1 MGIPPVYVIEELR
14 DPKNPYDYVIFFGF
28 GTACRSA
35 WHRAGTLAVTSAW
48 RDYFSETTGSKGLDF
63 GDPFFYSTYTK
74 KLYFKEK
81 DFAFFWI
88 KFGHM
93 FDKRP
98 WEV

>member
-1 MGIPPVYVIEELR
+1 MGIPPRNIIEELN
-14 DPKNPYDYVIFFGF
+14 DPRGPYNYVIYCGYV
-28 GTACRSA
+28 GQAYYQLSH
-35 WHRAGTLAVTSAW
+35 WLA
-48 RDYFSETTGSKGLDF
+48 YFEEITGSQGLNF